1 MKINVQER
9 VREILD
15 LLEDFSPGIERDV
28 RMECKE
34 DWTAD
39 YAIFAL
45 DIVEPSDHDERRYL
59 DTFRFMRDV
68 ASFVQG
74 KVSKNAILAVGRNGG
89 AAAPNGTLVVH
100 LHAQSN
106 GWGAEIEVY
115 RVIPKALKGEY
126 VAPKVA
132 PEVEK
137 VAPKPKKKASKKRA

>member
-15 LLEDFSPGIERDV
+15 QLEEFSPGIERDV

-45 DIVEPSDHDERRYL
+45 DIMEPADDDERRYL
-59 DTFRFMRDV
+59 DTFRFLRDV
-68 ASFVQG
+68 AAFVQG
-74 KVSKNAILAVGRNGG
+74 KVSKNAIVAVGRNGG
-89 AAAPNGTLVVH
+89 AAAPSGTLVVH
-100 LHAQSN
+100 LHVQSH

-115 RVIPKALKGEY
+115 RVVPKALKGEY
-126 VAPKVA
+126 VAPKVVA
-132 PEVEK
+132 KVEK
-137 VAPKPKKKASKKRA
+137 AAPKPKKKAAAKKS